1 MRAFSSEVH
10 RPFILARHAVKMTD
24 TYTERVTQRMNTSY
38 RHRASAAV
46 SLTIALIGVLVAL
59 MTAPRAIMARV
70 GADPVRPMEAPVS
83 LTDGF
88 SDLGT
93 PSDGDE
99 EDDEDDDPDISE
111 YDQMPPNRIW
121 REAIGLE
128 AIQDEYVRRQVS
140 PDELQ
145 QILDDRRIIEAARRR
160 MHRELGFEEMAP
172 GVRPRR
178 NSV

>member
-1 MRAFSSEVH
+1 MTQQKRSLWDRVWMRMFGDGSRRSVRMEKVISYVAH
-10 RPFILARHAVKMTD
+10 RLDDGARLD
-24 TYTERVTQRMNTSY
+24 
-38 RHRASAAV
+38 
-46 SLTIALIGVLVAL
+46 
-59 MTAPRAIMARV
+59 
-70 GADPVRPMEAPVS
+70 
-83 LTDGF
+83 
-88 SDLGT
+88 
-93 PSDGDE
+93 
-99 EDDEDDDPDISE
+99 
-111 YDQMPPNRIW
+111 
-121 REAIGLE
+121 E